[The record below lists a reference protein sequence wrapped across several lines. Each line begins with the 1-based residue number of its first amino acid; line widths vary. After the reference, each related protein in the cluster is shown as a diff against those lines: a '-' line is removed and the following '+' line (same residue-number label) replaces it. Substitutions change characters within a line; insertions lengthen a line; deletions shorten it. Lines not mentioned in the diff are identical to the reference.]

1 MLPSKPIL
9 TLAAAK
15 RIAETAHGYAASNG
29 LKLTFAVVDDGANLL
44 YLERM
49 DGALIGGVEVS
60 IRKARTAAL
69 YKRPS
74 KAFEDAITHGGRTV
88 LLNLA
93 DVMPLEGGMP
103 LLVNGDLVGAI
114 GASGGTAEQD
124 GHAASAGI
132 TEFERLL
139 RE

>member
-1 MLPSKPIL
+1 MLPSKPVL

-15 RIAETAHGYAASNG
+15 RIAETAHREAASNG
-29 LKLTFAVVDDGANLL
+29 YKLTFAVVDDGANLL

-49 DGALIGGVEVS
+49 DGALVGSVDVS
-60 IRKARTAAL
+60 LGKARTAAL

-74 KAFEDAITHGGRTV
+74 KAIEDAISNGGRNV

-93 DVMPLEGGMP
+93 GVMPLEGGIP
-103 LLVNGDLVGAI
+103 LLVDGELVGAI

-124 GHAASAGI
+124 GQAAAAGVA
-132 TEFERLL
+132 EFKRLL
-139 RE
+139 KE